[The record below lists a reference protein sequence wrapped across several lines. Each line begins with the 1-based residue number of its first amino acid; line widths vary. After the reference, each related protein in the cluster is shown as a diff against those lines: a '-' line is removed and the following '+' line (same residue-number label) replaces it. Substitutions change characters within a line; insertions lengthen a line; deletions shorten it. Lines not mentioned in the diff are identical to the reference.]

1 MGSPNLIVRAIVRIQ
16 CDRKISSRHPGTV
29 NELRPNTARATCVI
43 YFFALLLGPG
53 AKAQESLLSTDNAY
67 NPMPSPDGRYI
78 AYVRT
83 GWGERAWVGF
93 GRASL
98 VSDVKVI
105 STIGAAL
112 PRTLAEDFFL
122 SGWAPDST
130 HLLCFRDGRYA
141 LVAVD
146 GKTETKGKIP
156 NNQNLY
162 PFSEWIA
169 YFPTPGSIVWD
180 RQVDESHRAI
190 ETLHQ
195 TVLTEKGFLGARVVP
210 SPDGRYLAVYNE
222 SSKTNLRVFEL
233 RSKTWRDFG
242 QIRIHPDTNWIY
254 IQPNWN
260 PWSADGSRLIF
271 LRDTTL
277 VISSPDGNVQKEIE
291 VGGSAGLPT
300 ASPDGK
306 SVAYVEYEPRPMK
319 QRSDLQFWGGTT
331 ILVIS
336 MVEGS
341 KPRAIT
347 EKNPDE
353 VLDLKWLDSGTLVF
367 DRVADEVFYKQ
378 ARIWKVSVP

>member
-1 MGSPNLIVRAIVRIQ
+1 MNEVRPSAAW
-16 CDRKISSRHPGTV
+16 T
-29 NELRPNTARATCVI
+29 TCI
-43 YFFALLLGPG
+43 LYFFTLMLGSG
-53 AKAQESLLSTDNAY
+53 AKAQEFHETLLSTDNAY

-93 GRASL
+93 GRASI
-98 VSDVKVI
+98 VSDVKI
-105 STIGAAL
+105 INTRGAAL

-122 SGWAPDST
+122 SGWTPDGT
-130 HLLCFRDGRYA
+130 HLLCFRDGRYG

-146 GKTETKGKIP
+146 GKTGTKGKIP
-156 NNQNLY
+156 NNQSLG
-162 PFSEWIA
+162 PISEWVAYVPTLDSIA
-169 YFPTPGSIVWD
+169 WD
-180 RQVDESHRAI
+180 RQVDKSHRAI

-195 TVLTEKGFLGARVVP
+195 TVVTEKGFLGARVVP

-222 SSKTNLRVFEL
+222 SSETNLRVFEL
-233 RSKTWRDFG
+233 RSKTWKDFG
-242 QIRIHPDTNWIY
+242 KIRIHPDTNWLY

-260 PWSADGSRLIF
+260 PWSADSSRLIF
-271 LRDTTL
+271 LRDRTL
-277 VISSPDGNVQKEIE
+277 VISSPDGTQQKEIE
-291 VGGSAGLPT
+291 VGGLAGLPV

-306 SVAYVEYEPRPMK
+306 SVAYVACEPRPMK
-319 QRSDLQFWGGTT
+319 VRPDLQFWGGTT

-347 EKNPDE
+347 EKNLDE
-353 VLDLKWLDSGTLVF
+353 VLDLKWLDNETLVF

-378 ARIWKVSVP
+378 ARIWKVSVPQ